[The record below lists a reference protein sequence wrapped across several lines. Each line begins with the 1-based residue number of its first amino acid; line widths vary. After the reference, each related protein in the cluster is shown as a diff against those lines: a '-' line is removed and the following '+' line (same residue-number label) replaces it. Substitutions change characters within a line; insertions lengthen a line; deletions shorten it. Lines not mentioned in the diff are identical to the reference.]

1 MERRAT
7 ADFEGSYQSA
17 SRQGNSACRRCQS
30 LRADGELLERPCSG
44 PGNARSYKAS
54 EVTQTP
60 HVCPPSEQCQPC
72 TLQSTGMRAP
82 TFGVTMT
89 VGSLLPTVWHARRHA
104 SSQVGAAVA
113 PTIEAASALFGPQ
126 KMIRL

>member
-30 LRADGELLERPCSG
+30 LRADGELLERPYALALVT
-44 PGNARSYKAS
+44 PGHTRPARS
-54 EVTQTP
+54 
-60 HVCPPSEQCQPC
+60 
-72 TLQSTGMRAP
+72 L
-82 TFGVTMT
+82 
-89 VGSLLPTVWHARRHA
+89 RRHA
-104 SSQVGAAVA
+104 SVQVGAAVA

-126 KMIRL
+126 KMIRLARLKRNAFS